1 MKNKC
6 PMSLSTRSVLL
17 GVIAVAALS
26 SGCVPLIV
34 GGAAL
39 GGAAVV
45 TDRRTTAT
53 QLEDQAIELKAG
65 NRINELLGSKHHVDV
80 TSYNRTVLLTG
91 EVFNEAD
98 RTAVEQAVPKVENV
112 KGTVNDLAVQWPS
125 TAATR
130 SNDLLIAGKVKATL
144 GEARGLP
151 VNGFKVV
158 VTRGIVYLMGRVT
171 EAEAKQGV
179 DLARAVPGVQKVV
192 RVMEIVSEEQLRDS
206 KPR

>member
-1 MKNKC
+1 MKKTLT
-6 PMSLSTRSVLL
+6 LSPLL
-17 GVIAVAALS
+17 VGLLAAAAFT
-26 SGCVPLIV
+26 SGCVPLLV

-39 GGAAVV
+39 GGTAVM

-53 QLEDQAIELKAG
+53 QLEDQAIELKVA
-65 NRINELLGSKHHVDV
+65 NRVKELLGSKHNVDV

-91 EVFNEAD
+91 EVFNDAD
-98 RTAVEQAVPKVENV
+98 RIAVEQAAPKVENV
-112 KGTVNDLAVQWPS
+112 RNTVNELAVQWPS
-125 TAATR
+125 TTGSR

-144 GEARGLP
+144 AEAKGLP
-151 VNGFKVV
+151 LNGFKVV
-158 VTRGIVYLMGRVT
+158 VTRGVVFLMGRVT

-192 RVMEIVSEEQLRDS
+192 RVLEIVTEAQLSES